1 MWNDFA
7 RVHSATPRL
16 WRENVHLCR
25 RLVII
30 SYCEDSGMETH
41 SLSGRVAVVTGA
53 SRGLGKQM
61 AMALAEAGATV
72 ALVARS
78 GELLAKVKVEIE
90 SHGGKAHA
98 FFADLREEN
107 EVARMARQVSD
118 AAGAPDIL
126 INNAGINLRK
136 PLHEF
141 SLTEWHRVMQTNID
155 SAFLCSRAF
164 IPGMIAKKFGR
175 VINIASTMA
184 HVALA
189 HRTAYCTSKCGLLG
203 MTKALALELAS
214 YGVTA
219 NAISPGPFATEM
231 NTNLMQDP
239 ARNAEFTSKI
249 PVGRWGKVEEIGPLA
264 VFLCS
269 DAAGFITGTDI
280 LIDGDRK

>member
-1 MWNDFA
+1 M
-7 RVHSATPRL
+7 
-16 WRENVHLCR
+16 EN
-25 RLVII
+25 
-30 SYCEDSGMETH
+30 
-41 SLSGRVAVVTGA
+41 SLDGRVAVVTGA

-78 GELLAKVKVEIE
+78 GELLGKAKAEIE
-90 SHGGKAHA
+90 GLGGKAQA
-98 FFADLREEN
+98 FVADLREE
-107 EVARMARQVSD
+107 EDVARMAGQVCD

-141 SLTEWHRVMQTNID
+141 SLSEWHRVMQTNID

-164 IPGMIAKKFGR
+164 VPGMMEKRFGR

-203 MTKALALELAS
+203 MTKALALELAP

-231 NTNLMQDP
+231 NTILMQDP

-269 DAAGFITGTDI
+269 EAAGFITGTDI
-280 LIDGDRK
+280 LIDGGWTAQ

>member
-1 MWNDFA
+1 
-7 RVHSATPRL
+7 
-16 WRENVHLCR
+16 
-25 RLVII
+25 
-30 SYCEDSGMETH
+30 MERH
-41 SLSGRVAVVTGA
+41 KLDGRVAVVTGA

-78 GELLAKVKVEIE
+78 GELLEKVKAEIE
-90 SHGGKAHA
+90 GQGGKAHA
-98 FFADLREEN
+98 FVADAREEA
-107 EVARMARQVSD
+107 EVSRMAGQVRG

-141 SLTEWHRVMQTNID
+141 SLEEWHRVIQTNLD

-164 IPGMIAKKFGR
+164 VPGMIEKEFGR

-189 HRTAYCTSKCGLLG
+189 HRTAYCTSKFGLLG
-203 MTKALALELAS
+203 MTKALALELAPH
-214 YGVTA
+214 GITA

-231 NTNLMQDP
+231 NTVLSQDP
-239 ARNAEFTSKI
+239 VRNAEFVSKI
-249 PVGRWGKVEEIGPLA
+249 PVGRWGKVDEIGPLA

-280 LIDGDRK
+280 LIDGGWTAQ

>member
-1 MWNDFA
+1 MAN
-7 RVHSATPRL
+7 
-16 WRENVHLCR
+16 
-25 RLVII
+25 
-30 SYCEDSGMETH
+30 H
-41 SLSGRVAVVTGA
+41 SLDGRLAVVTGA

-61 AMALAEAGATV
+61 AMALAEAGAAV

-78 GELLAKVKVEIE
+78 KELLEQVKADIE
-90 SHGGKAHA
+90 SRGGKAHA
-98 FFADLREEN
+98 FVADLREEN

-141 SLTEWHRVMQTNID
+141 SLPEWHRVMQTNLD

-164 IPGMIAKKFGR
+164 VPGMMQRKFGR
-175 VINIASTMA
+175 VVNIASTMA
-184 HVALA
+184 HVALP
-189 HRTAYCTSKCGLLG
+189 HRTAYCTSKFGLLG
-203 MTKALALELAS
+203 MTKALALELAP
-214 YGVTA
+214 YGVTV
-219 NAISPGPFATEM
+219 NALSPGPFATEM
-231 NTNLMQDP
+231 NTVLTQDA

-249 PVGRWGKVEEIGPLA
+249 PLGRWGKVEEIGPLA

-280 LIDGDRK
+280 LIDGGWTAQ

>member
-1 MWNDFA
+1 
-7 RVHSATPRL
+7 
-16 WRENVHLCR
+16 
-25 RLVII
+25 
-30 SYCEDSGMETH
+30 
-41 SLSGRVAVVTGA
+41 
-53 SRGLGKQM
+53 M
-61 AMALAEAGATV
+61 AMALAEAGAAV

-78 GELLAKVKVEIE
+78 GELLEKVKVEIE
-90 SHGGKAHA
+90 SRGGKAHS
-98 FFADLREEN
+98 FVADLREEN

-141 SLTEWHRVMQTNID
+141 TLEEWRRVMQTNID

-164 IPGMIAKKFGR
+164 VPGMMEKKFGR

-203 MTKALALELAS
+203 MTKALALELAP

-231 NTNLMQDP
+231 NTVLIQDP

-280 LIDGDRK
+280 LIDGGWTAQ